1 MYTARRSR
9 ILFSSVV
16 LVCLLHTTTLLAAR
30 ITVSKVSPNSGP
42 TAGGTAVTITGT
54 NFASGATVTFGGT
67 AATHIVVMNSTT
79 ITATTPAK
87 SAGAVTVTVSV
98 SRESGSLARGFT
110 YVAIPTVSKV
120 SPNSGPTTG
129 GTAVTLTG
137 TNFASGAAVTFGGT
151 AATHV
156 VVTNSTTITATT
168 PAKSAGA
175 VTVTVT
181 VSSQSGSLA
190 NGFTYTA
197 PATVAT
203 PTFNPGAD
211 TYSSAQSVSI
221 ASTTNG
227 ATICYTTNGSTP
239 AANTPGTCSTGTA
252 LVNGGSV
259 TVSTSETLEAIG
271 TETGF
276 ANSAVGSAS
285 YTINACAQ
293 NLAIGNFTL
302 CGEVYNDVSTGTVT
316 VKYSPSPGNGI
327 IAWST
332 WCFTSSCNT
341 SMTGITATIGDNIN
355 AKESC
360 FVASPHSPFITDA
373 NGGAQGSGDFQQH
386 YVWYCPS
393 IPTGVTSFTVT
404 PSSSTLSYVQ
414 LNITE
419 WRSGS
424 LAASCSPISA
434 CFENVDNL
442 GEAGNTTGGTTAT
455 ITTSGP
461 TVNANDLLFAVTEVP
476 CCNFTAIPGTGY
488 TGITVAPSETPG
500 MVSEAE
506 AATATG
512 SQTATTTW
520 TGGNTPWFGVIVP
533 IIGAGDDPVAPTVS
547 SLSPNNGPIGTAV
560 TITGTNF
567 GAAQGSVSF
576 NGTAALVTN
585 WSASSILVAVPTGA
599 TSGNI
604 VVTAGGVQ
612 TNGVNFT
619 VLPSAL
625 PTATQVVTAI
635 ENVNNYWIANNAPG
649 NGDWTEA
656 TYFTGDL
663 AAYDAT
669 GQSNYLTFAQTWATN
684 NSYSLCGTT
693 CGEGSGGNTTNY
705 PNYQAAGQV
714 YIRLYQLS
722 NQSSDLSG
730 ITESVNGMVNSN
742 VDNEWTWIDAIN
754 MSAPN
759 FAELGSIDNNTSYDN
774 TMYALYYYTKYT
786 LGLYDST
793 TGLWWENSTYA
804 NTSTHW
810 SRGNGWVFA
819 ALAKILSVLPKSDPH
834 YQEYFS
840 TFTTMA
846 QALAARQ
853 QPGGYWN
860 SDLGGTDYAGPESSG
875 TSFFLY
881 GFAWGLNNGILDQNT
896 YLPVVLNAWNFLA
909 NTAIQTSPPGLLGY
923 VQPSGSAPGAT
934 TATTTEDFGVG
945 AFLLAAR
952 QMQLLV
958 Q

>member
-1 MYTARRSR
+1 MHTAHRSR

-16 LVCLLHTTTLLAAR
+16 LICLLHTTTLMAAR

-42 TAGGTAVTITGT
+42 TTGGTAVTISGT
-54 NFASGATVTFGGT
+54 NFASGAAVTFGGT
-67 AATHIVVMNSTT
+67 AAAHVVVTNSTT

-87 SAGAVTVTVSV
+87 SAGAVTVTVTV
-98 SRESGSLARGFT
+98 SRQSGSLARGFT
-110 YVAIPTVSKV
+110 YVATPTVSKV
-120 SPNSGPTTG
+120 SPNSGSTTG
-129 GTAVTLTG
+129 GTAVTITG
-137 TNFASGAAVTFGGT
+137 TSFASGATVTFGGT

-181 VSSQSGSLA
+181 VSRQSGSLA
-190 NGFTYTA
+190 NGFTYTT
-197 PATVAT
+197 PVTVAT

-221 ASTTNG
+221 TSATSG

-239 AANTPGTCSTGTA
+239 AASTPGICSTGTA
-252 LVNGGSV
+252 LANGGIV

-271 TETGF
+271 TENGF
-276 ANSAVGSAS
+276 TNSAVGSAS
-285 YTINACAQ
+285 YTISACAQ

-302 CGEVYNDVSTGTVT
+302 CGETYNDVSTGTVT
-316 VKYSPSPGNGI
+316 VNYRPSAGNGI

-341 SMTGITATIGDNIN
+341 SLSGITATIGDNIN

-386 YVWYCPS
+386 YIWYCPS
-393 IPTGVTSFTVT
+393 IPAGVTSFTVT
-404 PSSSTLSYVQ
+404 PSNAALSYVQ

-442 GEAGNTTGGTTAT
+442 GQAGNTTGGTTAT

-461 TVNANDLLFAVTEVP
+461 TVNGNDLLFAVTEVP
-476 CCNFTAIPGTGY
+476 CCSFTASPGAGY

-512 SQTATTTW
+512 IQRATTTW
-520 TGGNTPWFGVIVP
+520 TGGSTSWFGVIVP
-533 IIGAGDDPVAPTVS
+533 VIGAGADPAEPTVS
-547 SLSPNNGPIGTAV
+547 SVSPNSGPIGAAV
-560 TITGTNF
+560 TLTGTNF
-567 GAAQGSVSF
+567 GAAQGAVSF
-576 NGTAALVTN
+576 NGTAALVTR
-585 WSASSILVAVPTGA
+585 WSASSISVAVPAGA
-599 TSGNI
+599 ISGNI
-604 VVTAGGVQ
+604 VVKAGRVE
-612 TNGVNFT
+612 TKGVNFT

-625 PTATQVVTAI
+625 PTAKQVVTAI
-635 ENVNNYWIANNAPG
+635 ESVNDYWIASNAPG
-649 NGDWTEA
+649 NADWTEA

-663 AAYDAT
+663 AAYDAA
-669 GQSNYLTFAQTWATN
+669 GQLNYLTFAQTWATN
-684 NSYSLCGTT
+684 NRYTLSGSAR
-693 CGEGSGGNTTNY
+693 GEGPGGNKANS
-705 PNYQAAGQV
+705 PDNQAAGQV
-714 YIRLYQLS
+714 YLSLSQLS

-730 ITESVNGMVNSN
+730 ITESVNGNVNST
-742 VDNEWTWIDAIN
+742 VGNEWTWTDAIN

-759 FAELGSIDNNTSYDN
+759 SAELGSIDN
-774 TMYALYYYTKYT
+774 TMYALYDHTKHT

-804 NTSTHW
+804 NTSTYW

-819 ALAKILSVLPKSDPH
+819 ALAKMLSVLPKSNPH
-834 YQEYFS
+834 YHEYFS

-860 SDLGGTDYAGPESSG
+860 SDLGGTGYAGPESSG
-875 TSFFLY
+875 TSLFLY
-881 GFAWGLNNGILDQNT
+881 GLAWALNSGILDQNT
-896 YLPVVLNAWNFLA
+896 YLPVVQSAWNFLA

-923 VQPSGSAPGAT
+923 VQPPDGAPGPA

-958 Q
+958 R